1 MTPPCWY
8 LILNGKAAGNDAVRD
23 AVSAARASG
32 HPIEVRLT
40 WEEGDALRYVREALA
55 AGAVRV
61 IAGGGDGTLRDV
73 AAALA
78 DAAGEADALP
88 VFGLLPLG
96 TANDFA
102 TAAGVPEAL
111 DEAFALAT
119 RGRAMAIDLLRITH
133 DDGATWSLNLV
144 SGGFGTEITVETRE
158 GLKKMLGGLAYLV
171 TGIARMGR
179 IDPVPVSLR
188 GPGFEW
194 EGDFIALGV
203 GNGRQ
208 AGGGQ
213 ALCPDAQVDDG
224 LLDVTVVPQL
234 EGEVAATVG
243 TLVGSGKDAALDRVA
258 TRARLPWVGIT
269 TPQPLMLN
277 IDGEPVTGT
286 RFRIDCVPRRLRVVL
301 PEDSPLLSAGVA
313 LAS

>member
-8 LILNGKAAGNDAVRD
+8 LILNAKAAGNEAVRD

-40 WEEGDALRYVREALA
+40 WEDGDALRYVREALA
-55 AGAVRV
+55 GGATRV

-78 DAAGEADALP
+78 DAADEADALP
-88 VFGLLPLG
+88 MLGLLPLG

-102 TAAGVPEAL
+102 TAAGVPEGL
-111 DEAFALAT
+111 DDAFSLAT
-119 RGRAMAIDLLRITH
+119 RGSPLPVDLLRVAH
-133 DDGATWSLNLV
+133 DGGATWSLNLV

-188 GPGFEW
+188 GPGFAW
-194 EGDFIALGV
+194 DGDFIALGV

-234 EGEVAATVG
+234 EGEVAAIVG
-243 TLVGSGKDAALDRVA
+243 TLVGSGKEAALDRVA
-258 TRARLPWVGIT
+258 TRARLPWIEIS
-269 TPQPLMLN
+269 TPQPMMLN
-277 IDGEPVTGT
+277 IDGEPVTGA

-301 PEDSPLLSAGVA
+301 PEDSPLLSTAGA
-313 LAS
+313 PAA

>member
-1 MTPPCWY
+1 M
-8 LILNGKAAGNDAVRD
+8 
-23 AVSAARASG
+23 
-32 HPIEVRLT
+32 
-40 WEEGDALRYVREALA
+40 
-55 AGAVRV
+55 
-61 IAGGGDGTLRDV
+61 
-73 AAALA
+73 
-78 DAAGEADALP
+78 
-88 VFGLLPLG
+88 
-96 TANDFA
+96 
-102 TAAGVPEAL
+102 
-111 DEAFALAT
+111 
-119 RGRAMAIDLLRITH
+119 LLRITH

-258 TRARLPWVGIT
+258 TRARLPWIGIT
-269 TPQPLMLN
+269 MPQPLMLN

>member
-1 MTPPCWY
+1 MTAPCWY
-8 LILNGKAAGNDAVRD
+8 VILNAKAAGNDEVRD
-23 AVSAARASG
+23 AVHAAREAG
-32 HPIEVRLT
+32 HAIEVRLT

-78 DAAGEADALP
+78 DAPGDADVLP
-88 VFGLLPLG
+88 VLGLLPLG

-102 TAAGVPEAL
+102 TAAGVPDAIG
-111 DEAFALAT
+111 EAFALAA
-119 RGRAMAIDLLRITH
+119 GGSVHAIDLLRIAH

-179 IDPVPVSLR
+179 IEPVPVSLR
-188 GPGFEW
+188 GPGFAW
-194 EGDFIALGV
+194 EGDFIALGI

-243 TLVGSGKDAALDRVA
+243 TLVGAGKEAALDRVA
-258 TRARLPWVGIT
+258 TRARLPWIEVS

-277 IDGEPVTGT
+277 IDGEPVTGQ
-286 RFRIDCVPRRLRVVL
+286 RFRIDCVPRRLRVAL
-301 PEDSPLLSAGVA
+301 PVDSPLLSTSTA
-313 LAS
+313 

>member
-8 LILNGKAAGNDAVRD
+8 LILNAKAAGNDAVRE
-23 AVSAARASG
+23 AVTAARASG
-32 HPIEVRLT
+32 HAIEVRLT
-40 WEEGDALRYVREALA
+40 WEDGDALRYVREALA
-55 AGAVRV
+55 AGAQRV

-78 DAAGEADALP
+78 DAAGDADALP
-88 VFGLLPLG
+88 VFGVLPLG

-258 TRARLPWVGIT
+258 TRARLPWIGIT
-269 TPQPLMLN
+269 MPQPLMLN